1 MTDTTTPKP
10 GDLII
15 AKLGSIN
22 HSTIMQS
29 GISKNFVIFG
39 TVNSF
44 KPAEGGWR
52 NTIKKNQTFK

>member
-15 AKLGSIN
+15 ATLGSII
-22 HSTIMQS
+22 HHTIIQS
-29 GISKNFVIFG
+29 GISKSFVIFG

-44 KPAEGGWR
+44 KPAEGG
-52 NTIKKNQTFK
+52 